1 MPGESILPTL
11 PNSAIPVGQPI
22 QVNAPLATQQARA
35 SFRPG
40 EINYR
45 QAADDSR
52 ESAAIIGEVSE
63 ANLRAMSAFSGRIA
77 EKVGQM
83 QEEQFAEG
91 FLRHMQGEAVADIA
105 NENPFSKIFGDG
117 PATRGARAAQVQN
130 SGNSILTWV
139 QANQGD
145 LAQMPADQQRK
156 ALADYMQQLNTGDP
170 QADALIAQNAMKMFP
185 AVMDNLTRMSEQE
198 NQRQAAVAQADVLEQ
213 NAQGLQYAA
222 DQVAKGQMAPEH
234 YDYLKSQAIAS
245 ALPMPGQSPESY
257 RTAMQGNMLSLIRN
271 GQFELANAIK
281 TQALDP
287 MSTPEE
293 RFQLS
298 EQMKQAQAKWLI
310 DNPTSR
316 DYTEF
321 TGTLPSQINAGRY
334 ATADQ
339 LLADIDRTNAD
350 YKAQTGALTPMIGND
365 ERAAY
370 LNRWNTWKEQED
382 ANQAKL
388 NSKAQ
393 DEEVKR
399 TIFLQGF
406 ANGSPSTM
414 TASGLDAR
422 QKAAYEQ
429 TEAAK
434 FLTEPGLQ
442 SASNLGK
449 LAVNGYTLAPLKEK
463 LSGTLGL
470 LKGGG
475 VPRQEDIQ
483 AIQASFQKFQNTPY
497 GLGAAEAYFGEDMPL
512 VMEMANMDLSDKANQ
527 QYIRERAQAGRS
539 RVTPSQDM
547 ITKANDLVDSEMTN
561 KGIGSWWSR
570 TFNDAQAIGIGYE
583 AQLKDDMKRHTAE
596 VMAQYPNLDTDQ
608 VMKIAAQRSMKGKQV
623 LGNML
628 VAGPGADKLFT
639 QLNSQLNIP
648 MQTPGDTRFNVAV
661 NDAVRAK
668 VDKRYDF
675 TVGSINAFQNG
686 QIYLTVTR
694 DDGQQQSIVTS
705 ATDLAKMVNT
715 KKVEAT
721 AKDKER
727 RKSYNLETGMREAYR
742 VSEANKGKY

>member
-11 PNSAIPVGQPI
+11 PNAAIPVGQPI
-22 QVNAPLATQQARA
+22 QVNAPLATQRAAA

-40 EINYR
+40 QVNYR
-45 QAADDSR
+45 QASDDSR

-91 FLRHMQGEAVADIA
+91 FLRHMQGESVADIA
-105 NENPFSKIFGDG
+105 ADNPFSKIFGDG
-117 PATRGARAAQVQN
+117 AATRGARMAQVQN
-130 SGNSILTWV
+130 SGASVMTWV

-170 QADALIAQNAMKMFP
+170 QADALIAQNAIKMFP
-185 AVMDNLTRMSEQE
+185 AVMDNLTRVSEQE

-213 NAQGLQYAA
+213 HAQGLQYAQ
-222 DQVAKGQMAPEH
+222 DQMAKGQMAPEY
-234 YDYLKSQAIAS
+234 YDYLKSQAIQS
-245 ALPMPGQSPESY
+245 AMPMPGQSPESY

-271 GQFELANAIK
+271 GQFELANSIRS
-281 TQALDP
+281 QVLDP

-293 RFQLS
+293 RFQLN
-298 EQMKQAQAKWLI
+298 EQMKQSQAKWLI

-321 TGTLPSQINAGRY
+321 TGALPSQINAGRY
-334 ATADQ
+334 SSPEQ

-350 YKAQTGALTPMIGND
+350 YKTQTGALSPMINNED
-365 ERAAY
+365 RAAF
-370 LNRWNTWKEQED
+370 LNRWNTWKQQED
-382 ANQAKL
+382 ANLA
-388 NSKAQ
+388 KAQ
-393 DEEVKR
+393 GKADDEEVKR
-399 TIFLQGF
+399 TIWMQGF

-449 LAVNGYTLAPLKEK
+449 LAVNGYTIAPLKEK
-463 LSGTLGL
+463 LSSTLGL

-475 VPRQEDIQ
+475 VPKQEDMQ

-512 VMEMANMDLSDKANQ
+512 VMEMANMDLSEKANQ
-527 QYIRERAQAGRS
+527 QYIRERAQSARQVIKPGPD
-539 RVTPSQDM
+539 V
-547 ITKANDLVDSEMTN
+547 IKAANELVDDEV
-561 KGIGSWWSR
+561 KPGWWSR
-570 TFNDAQAIGIGYE
+570 TFNDAQAIGVGYE
-583 AQLKDDMKRHTAE
+583 ASLKEDMKRHTSE
-596 VMAQYPNLDTDQ
+596 VMAQYPNLDQDQ
-608 VMKIAAQRSMKGKQV
+608 VLKIASQRSMKGKQV

-628 VAGPGADKLFT
+628 VAGPGADKLFNNLNK
-639 QLNSQLNIP
+639 QLDIP

-661 NDAVRAK
+661 NDSIRAK
-668 VDKRYDF
+668 VDPRYDF

-686 QIYLTVTR
+686 QVYMTVTR
-694 DDGQQQSIVTS
+694 DDGVQQNIVTS
-705 ATDLAKMVNT
+705 ATDIAKMVNA
-715 KKVEAT
+715 KKVKAT
-721 AKDKER
+721 ADKKEL
-727 RKSYNLETGMREAYR
+727 RKSLSLETGMREAYR
-742 VSEANKGKY
+742 VSEENKGKY

>member
-1 MPGESILPTL
+1 MPGESILPSL

-35 SFRPG
+35 SFRPSQS
-40 EINYR
+40 NYQ

-52 ESAAIIGEVSE
+52 QSAAIIGEVSE

-91 FLRHMQGEAVADIA
+91 FLRHMQGESVADIA
-105 NENPFSKIFGDG
+105 AENPFSKIFGDG
-117 PATRGARAAQVQN
+117 PSTRGARAAQVQN

-145 LAQMPADQQRK
+145 LATMPADAQRK
-156 ALADYMQQLNTGDP
+156 ALADYMQSLNTGDP
-170 QADALIAQNAMKMFP
+170 QADALIAQNAIKMFP
-185 AVMDNLTRMSEQE
+185 AVMDNLTRVSEAE
-198 NQRQAAVAQADVLEQ
+198 NQRQAAVSQADVLEQ
-213 NAQGLQYAA
+213 NAQGLQYAS
-222 DQVAKGQMAPEH
+222 DQVAKGQLAPEH
-234 YDYLKSQAIAS
+234 YEYLKSQAISS
-245 ALPMPGQSPESY
+245 ALPLPGQSPESY

-281 TQALDP
+281 SQALDP
-287 MSTPEE
+287 MSTPDE
-293 RFQLS
+293 RFQLG
-298 EQMKQAQAKWLI
+298 EQMKQAQAKWLL

-321 TGTLPSQINAGRY
+321 TGALPSQINAGRY
-334 ATADQ
+334 SAPEQ

-350 YKAQTGALTPMIGND
+350 YKAQTGALTPMINNED
-365 ERAAY
+365 RAAY
-370 LNRWNTWKEQED
+370 LNRWNSWKMEQD
-382 ANQAKL
+382 KLGANAAG
-388 NSKAQ
+388 KAQ

-399 TIFLQGF
+399 SIFLQGF

-463 LSGTLGL
+463 LSGTVGL

-475 VPRQEDIQ
+475 VPKQEDLQ
-483 AIQASFQKFQNTPY
+483 AVQSSFAKFQSTPY
-497 GLGAAEAYFGEDMPL
+497 GMGAAEAYFGEDLPL
-512 VMEMANMDLSDKANQ
+512 VMEMSRMDLSDKGNQ
-527 QYIRERAQAGRS
+527 QYIREQAQAQGRK
-539 RVTPSQDM
+539 VTPSKE
-547 ITKANDLVDSEMTN
+547 TLTAANDLVDSEL
-561 KGIGSWWSR
+561 KPGWWSR
-570 TFNDAQAIGIGYE
+570 TFGDAQAIGVGYE
-583 AQLKDDMKRHTAE
+583 ASLKDDMKKHTAD
-596 VMAQYPNLDTDQ
+596 VMAQYPNLDEDQ
-608 VMKIAAQRSMKGKQV
+608 VLKMASQRSMKGKQV

-628 VAGPGADKLFT
+628 VAGPGAQSLFT
-639 QLNSQLNIP
+639 QLNSHLDIP
-648 MQTPGDTRFNVAV
+648 MQTPGDTRFNVAI

-675 TVGSINAFQNG
+675 TVGSVNAFQNG
-686 QIYLTVTR
+686 QLYMTVTR
-694 DDGQQQSIVTS
+694 DDGQQQNIVTS
-705 ATDLAKMVNT
+705 ASDIANMVNT
-715 KKVEAT
+715 KKTQAT

-727 RKSYNLETGMREAYR
+727 RKSNNLETGMREAYR